1 MQENSTYRIR
11 AKVGDA
17 TENVINV
24 KLDQH
29 YDMFEILSLK
39 IDQENFYKTYESG
52 YGVIVGRVIANGGFG
67 VPNAKVSVFIESDG
81 NDDIETRIYYPYK
94 SPSSKNADGVRYN
107 LLTDF
112 LDKACYQNVGTFPNK
127 RLVLDNDDV
136 IDVFDKYY
144 RYTTV
149 TNNAGDYMIFGVP
162 TGSQRLHVDVDL
174 SDIGM
179 LSQRPRD
186 MVYKGYNI
194 NQFESPNKFRQ
205 DKNLNSL
212 AQILTQDIGVYV
224 YPYWGDTSDDTD
236 NIAVTRADIQLDYKF
251 EPTCVFIGSIIT
263 DTGSNAIGKNCTSTE
278 KVGKMSELIAG
289 EGSIEMIRKTYDG
302 KVEEFQVKGNRVID
316 GDGVWCYQIPMNLD
330 YIMTDEFGNIAPSD
344 NPEKGIP
351 TRTRVRFR
359 ISLDDAPDDNTARK
373 RCRYLVPNNPRLDE
387 EHFPQ
392 FTKTKEPDYEFGS
405 RTREESYKDLLWN
418 KVYTVKNYVPRLQK
432 NRRVTDRKHTGI
444 KLINHHEGNNPMPYN
459 NVDIKLGFTYRLL
472 CVIFKI
478 FINLV
483 QFLNQILTA
492 ISLAFCAIYKVF
504 NEIANKLC
512 FKILGVKPLCWMAW
526 PFRKLADLFK
536 ALIVPCVAIGSDMCG
551 GNTTHNY
558 TFYPG
563 CGNLMFSGKSAG
575 GLASCIKDKTRESH
589 DKKED
594 KRIKNG
600 EIDASERTVALLG
613 GTEELYNCVETALA
627 EDNDTISLNF
637 QNDWVN
643 GTLYAPMW
651 FRKITKKRSYL
662 FGLIKRRAKDQ
673 WCEGEK
679 NYTRKILRVFNPC
692 SPKRPGRVNYDNFD
706 GKSVT
711 AHYMN
716 FSDDKRFADSCR
728 DNCHESTKAINL
740 DKGLIVKRQTM
751 LGQDVYYY
759 KPVEFGSPQESLIE
773 NSDDFAVGEQGFDSG
788 SLKLLFATD
797 IVLLGSLNDCDIHG
811 VPQFYKSLESTTF
824 QMPPNILFTDNEIIV
839 EMSKGSANNAND
851 EDPDN
856 VKIEYTVTEQS
867 TSEMTGMDWG
877 NFNEDICGRWSDPQD
892 SGLFYS
898 IGCSTVKMKP
908 KSCINM
914 TRICEFGVSLDE
926 TTSFIKNDV
935 SVTGEDTPIDN
946 VLYDTITPDGFISK
960 DELYNDDERSLFAT
974 LNINGLDT
982 SRNSENGLMEYTFK
996 HVVVDNFDKSLYAYM
1011 FERQSRCGL
1020 PQKFNYMLEEF
1031 SKGYY
1036 DFRMGKNPYFYDKE
1050 YKFPRY
1056 ENSFYFYFGLNPGKT
1071 AIDKFNS
1078 QFTSECTNPNENLDP
1093 IDIEAV
1099 GNTWCSE
1106 MWGEGD
1112 GYVAFNLSYIDLPCD
1127 IVITNVSDTSFGE
1140 VSFTNVE
1147 DEMFYVSRVPRPELE
1162 EKGYVRYEISKEYT
1176 NAQGTNFTLTYF
1188 LNGVYDVVVTDNN
1201 GEIIMTSFTMKA
1213 DQIKSYI
1220 VGTDFTEANNVLL
1233 KQFNNECN
1241 IAANKDCLP
1250 ANANLNINSTRG
1262 IGGTIAISMPYN
1274 SRTGEAIE
1282 SFKIEIVLVG
1292 SDPMQSFLVTYC
1304 NGRIQYSGGN
1314 CISLL
1319 GNNKDVF
1326 VFGVPRGDETYRVTI
1341 TEMCC
1346 KTSCSNCDDSNN
1358 IYSEDVRIKSLE
1370 NFKLFINGTVDY
1382 DVIKHWKSGF
1392 DCNTETRTVTPSG
1405 NISENWWHMT
1415 RQENYLWFNY
1425 EPYNDIDKDIV
1436 QLIGFYNNAVDAI
1449 TDAGYGDLY
1458 NSLKDST
1465 YANKR
1470 NSSLSLGSFLRKSDI
1485 TVLNYN
1491 DNEYAWTPKLN
1502 SDWEDNYDVYGG
1514 ETGYIAQENERL
1526 AGAVSDILNEPEVG
1540 GEYTNINTGDTVDWL
1555 YYMGLSDADKA
1566 NYTHKTQYDL
1576 YLELRNKGYVTDYAD
1591 FVNKMENGEMCKI
1604 ENDDCKQIVNKSDAG
1619 DIYYVNI
1626 NDETDVL
1633 TPQEYDS
1640 LGYVNVNDPDDEITQ
1655 SEYDDL
1661 EYVYRYNSEYTVSQS
1676 EYDNGRLGY
1685 VDINDPTHVIN
1696 DYEYDNALTY
1706 HLETSRLPSDPDDL
1720 ITEENA
1726 PSVLTRYAEYDSL
1739 GYVYVCNGVIKNYV
1753 TQSDYNN
1760 NNLGYT
1766 YGECG
1771 FSDTGN
1777 YICKYQFNSGYG
1789 LDSLNEITSSDY
1801 MNLGYV
1807 HGADIEI
1814 YKISDPDV
1822 LVDVYDWLAMSESE
1836 QQQYAIDEGIFE
1848 ALYLDRHFYNDSTY
1862 DFDLA
1867 LLYNTTR
1874 KLLQYEYTPLKSYYS
1889 SEQDN
1894 YRPLLRS
1901 DFISLRDNY
1910 RSLKD
1915 DYVLADDDDDYT
1927 AMTFAEVLD
1936 CWYDDDDI
1944 ENTTETTKEQIEGV
1958 FNGLISVND
1967 EIIELLSE
1975 VSELKREFVSET
1987 KKAFQ
1992 LGCPN
1997 DEKNI
2002 FFVAQTKHKPVTY
2015 YGLYKPEMME
2025 YDDNDVAYYTV
2036 ECEYQ
2041 YTTEGESIDMITIP
2055 TITHKDSEDFGTDEA
2070 DTVHNGL
2077 PSDLCYAYDN
2087 LSGCDKRQRRKYC
2100 YFVAVRNRRGRRIP
2114 NDVLPKEANVCPD
2127 SIPESVDLRSKLFGY
2142 HIIDKIFNK
2151 ATMTWVPVDNV
2162 PYFKPVSGGCIDEE
2176 KAGISM
2182 CMNGLFTGKIYN
2194 GNVTEDIPLGG
2205 TCSHMMETI
2214 FPQQLVGSNVMTIY
2228 TAIGEGET
2236 IEDAEDKMPTRR
2248 YIVGSSNSDN
2258 NAMPYENF
2266 RVTKDGNGTQ
2276 EDSDN
2281 AELWNN
2287 CQMRQQYTP
2296 VVKKGIEVILEDES
2310 ACQLI
2315 DTIDGRMKITL
2326 DSTSVNLSSVKK
2338 KNRRNGCKLNV
2349 KLQNTGNADEWLFLV
2364 FSAKGE
2370 NGAIEYPLNLTE
2382 RATPVYYT
2390 KETSEGA
2397 FIDLVDGGLFDL
2409 DENGEFIHPEATQ
2422 YYFGNGRDTQITPD
2436 NYSIIIDDYALP
2448 PEDREESVYRMVDA
2462 DTFDSLPAAEKEGFV
2477 KLDESGCRK
2486 VKFDCDMGLSGPKLF
2501 NDDIRNLFSYY
2512 NNIRGYRNILN
2523 PFARLTGLQQSFGD
2537 KPTATELSSKYVVDE
2552 DNEFRT
2558 YGFGSTGEFTFN
2570 DIDGLDDSYYV
2581 IAITN
2586 NNVRAIS
2593 PVYDFPYVCA
2603 KLIFGIVYSKNETV
2617 DENGMVNGYEYIESY
2632 RATFDIANVVI
2643 DPNWCD
2649 ETPVTIPTDCVQPDK
2664 VLYYF
2669 FYYPYDISF
2678 ECKLDEGVTISGSY
2692 RHPAYRSNP
2701 YGYELFSMDKAT
2713 YDSLYGIYRGS
2724 NQKVGSKIRG
2734 NTKIMAKD
2742 YVGLN
2747 HDVDWYGCK
2756 KSDVAKRYGCG
2767 LPYEYN
2773 IWVEIVWVTNG
2784 GTWKKTEPENCDYY
2798 VDADCGCDAS
2808 ADCYYGT
2815 ESDFVRTFKKGD
2827 TYHPYHVG
2835 TLEKENCGEDGG
2847 FKGWATSYDSMDTID
2862 PASPDITL
2870 QGVQNESMIY
2880 YAVWECDFVTVT
2892 FKDCNGNV
2900 ISEEKVRKGIVYMKD
2915 DMPKSETPSV
2925 VFVAWRLEGEDED
2938 IDFEPNG
2945 YTIDGDTVF
2954 VARCGSECRPMVDF
2968 YNCVDVRP
2976 YKIGIVYMK
2985 LRVWESEGAK
2995 DNGDD
3000 PIRTVDITWG
3010 PVHGIGSPDDPRVSN
3025 NAVYD
3030 IHPTAYPEGSY
3041 VTMDIVG
3048 VELVGG
3054 NESGCFIYSD
3064 GEMYN
3069 CPDDTGGVC
3078 ELAKTLCGNTD
3089 IMITGGMTITDRCSD
3104 LVFKAVLTQNNE
3116 DCSCSTMYTVKW
3128 LKDCPTGDLY
3138 FTNYVCIGDYISLPQ
3153 RNPTKDGEVFKEW
3166 NDGHNGD
3173 IIMSRVS
3180 STTPNDNGVITI
3192 CAVWEGDPSTTHTVE
3207 FYAGNLH
3214 LTDYDTTVQNGEYLE
3229 LSDIPSDNHII
3240 VPAGKTWDGKWT
3252 YTVDVGGGVYVGSD
3266 KYTRD
3271 EIHENISITVNT
3283 RFVAEFVDEQQPT
3296 DKIVHYSIQNSMEG
3310 TYGQSAPDSVKP
3322 TFKVVKPTSSFE
3334 TFEPVVDMPSGPGIV
3349 RKTLEIEYQFEY
3361 IQLMSVA
3368 GFTEDDAEYSFGFGQ
3383 DSGKYY
3389 FNLYYGDTQITSLN
3403 NTYSF
3408 ADYEDEKEIKIVL
3421 KDDGNT
3427 PPEPTFY
3434 TVTFD
3439 WGWPAY
3445 TSQDIIDNNPNP
3457 ANQTIYPGEH
3467 ISNPGISPSVAN
3479 HQFYG
3484 WVCVQDPDKV
3494 VVPTSGISGIDVE
3507 SDLDFVGVWKDHI
3520 VYQIINNTD
3529 FETINHVS
3537 YELQVTVS
3545 GTNSI
3550 IVDSEDLGMGDDS
3563 VENYHDTTSAY
3574 FYPAEVGFPENYAW
3588 QSLKVKSVTF
3598 RPSNSTTFITLNP
3611 TSDDGTLKVGTYAS
3625 ATATSETS
3633 LSVSNFMH
3641 GNKMYIRI
3649 DKLET
3654 PKVTASIYVMG
3665 LPGDAYF
3672 ERKPYTTRQVDK
3684 DTNLSFTESD
3694 MTQMTSVVN
3703 SGTPGKYRFY
3713 NWENS
3718 KAPNGYYM
3726 STNEDFTAIYD
3737 INLFVLTYVY
3747 DNGNPPAVT
3756 QPSWGT
3762 VIVLPQAP
3770 TRSGYVFTGWK
3781 LYGTDDIYDA
3791 GDTYGEIRS
3800 NLTFTAQW
3808 REEEVITHTVTF
3820 RVRDDDAGT
3829 ILGTFDPIIV
3839 DDGHVLTN
3847 DEIPT
3852 EQEILDKTGNPDAY
3866 YFDVWRKGGNP
3877 ANFENPIT
3885 ADTTFTALVYK
3896 NSYEVKYVHNNGT
3909 GTVYVVRPYPTYGEN
3924 VTIMAG
3930 PTYDGYNFA
3939 GWLCANDGQTYYEGN
3954 IYRNITENLTFTAQ
3968 WTQVAPTTHTVRF
3981 VFGHGI
3987 DDVVMTVEHGS
3998 TVTPPA
4004 DPGLDGYQLNGW
4016 SSNPNAPITQDMT
4029 FTAIWKIRVIFKAE
4043 GSTIDTQYVYENGNV
4058 TIPTVTVGTGR
4069 RFKDKWT
4076 KEGHSTQYTS
4086 ETVAGWAI
4094 QEPLVLVAVI
4104 VDVYTVE
4111 FYVYNNGTESRIG
4124 NVHTVESGNTVT
4136 PPNDTAI
4143 SNAISGTGM
4152 SRFSQSTPWRIS
4164 NANGTFNTYADTYA
4178 TTWFSNG
4185 ITSNMKFF
4193 LRTAYSVTFNFDQ
4206 PTLENVTQTIEQGH
4220 HATVPTPG
4228 AVENCTFTGN
4238 WNSSVSG
4245 LATDSA
4251 ITANVTFTALW
4262 NCQEPVTPYHVL
4274 FYDNDTLIGT
4284 INVTP
4289 GNTIGSSGTIP
4300 TASGQNFIGW
4310 VYFLNN
4316 ERKSTKT
4323 IAEVNSF
4330 TPQSD
4335 CVFRALYRRNYTI
4348 NYRIQNEFTS
4358 QTDQRSFPTQLVLTF
4373 AYALGNNP
4381 QMYEE
4386 ITINNIPSRGGSI
4399 SGNFTISNF
4408 DFVFVDQFKGYNPNT
4423 YPFDDLGDGWY
4434 TIGADMQNF
4443 AYYKMVYSDGYSGTT
4458 YNPDAADDNVVIVFR
4473 LLDEIE
4479 HNIT

>member
-94 SPSSKNADGVRYN
+94 SPNSKNADGVRYN

-205 DKNLNSL
+205 DNNLNSL

-251 EPTCVFIGSIIT
+251 EPTCVFMGSIIT

-492 ISLAFCAIYKVF
+492 LSLAFCAIFKVF
-504 NEIANKLC
+504 NEIANGLC
-512 FKILGVKPLCWMAW
+512 KKFLGIRPFCFLAW

-536 ALIVPCVAIGSDMCG
+536 ALIVPCVGISSDMCG
-551 GNTTHNY
+551 GNTTHNN

-594 KRIKNG
+594 KRIKDG

-679 NYTRKILRVFNPC
+679 DYTRKILRVFNPC

-716 FSDDKRFADSCR
+716 YSDDKRFADSCR
-728 DNCHESTKAINL
+728 DKCHESTKAINL

-811 VPQFYKSLESTTF
+811 VPQFYRSLESTTF
-824 QMPPNILFTDNEIIV
+824 QIPPNILFTDNEIIV
-839 EMSKGSANNAND
+839 EMSKGSTNNAND
-851 EDPDN
+851 DDPDN
-856 VKIEYTVTEQS
+856 VKVEYTVTEQS

-877 NFNEDICGRWSDPQD
+877 NFNEDICGRWSDSQD

-898 IGCSTVKMKP
+898 IGCSTIKMKP

-926 TTSFIKNDV
+926 TTSFIKKDV

-982 SRNSENGLMEYTFK
+982 SRNPENGLMEYIFK

-1011 FERQSRCGL
+1011 FERQSRCGF
-1020 PQKFNYMLEEF
+1020 PQRFNYMLEEF

-1036 DFRMGKNPYFYDKE
+1036 DFRMGKKPYFYDKE
-1050 YKFPRY
+1050 FKFPRY

-1078 QFTSECTNPNENLDP
+1078 QFTSDCSNPNENLDP
-1093 IDIEAV
+1093 IDIDAV

-1127 IVITNVSDTSFGE
+1127 IVITNVSDASFGE

-1147 DEMFYVSRVPRPELE
+1147 DEMFYVSRVSHPELE
-1162 EKGYVRYEISKEYT
+1162 EMGYVRYEINKEYT
-1176 NAQGTNFTLTYF
+1176 NAQGTNFILTYF
-1188 LNGVYDVVVTDNN
+1188 LNGVYDVVITDNN

-1213 DQIKSYI
+1213 DQIKSYV
-1220 VGTDFTEANNVLL
+1220 VGTDFTEAKNVLL
-1233 KQFNNECN
+1233 NQFGNECN
-1241 IAANKDCLP
+1241 VAANRDCLP

-1262 IGGTIAISMPYN
+1262 VGGTIVISMPYN
-1274 SRTGEAIE
+1274 SRSGETIE

-1292 SDPMQSFLVTYC
+1292 SDPLQSFLVTYC
-1304 NGRIQYSGGN
+1304 NNRIQYSGGN

-1346 KTSCSNCDDSNN
+1346 KSSCSDCSDSNN
-1358 IYSEDVRIKSLE
+1358 VYSEDIRIKSLE

-1392 DCNTETRTVTPSG
+1392 DCNTENRTVTASG

-1425 EPYNDIDKDIV
+1425 EPYNEVDKSIV

-1449 TDAGYGDLY
+1449 RDAGYGYLY
-1458 NSLKDST
+1458 DSLKDGT
-1465 YANKR
+1465 YEAKR
-1470 NSSLSLGSFLRKSDI
+1470 NGSLSLGSFLRKSDI
-1485 TVLNYN
+1485 TILNYN
-1491 DNEYAWTPKLN
+1491 DNEYDWSPKPN
-1502 SDWEDNYDVYGG
+1502 SAWEDDYDVYGG
-1514 ETGYIAQENERL
+1514 ETGYIAKENERL
-1526 AGAVSDILNEPEVG
+1526 AGAVADILDELEG
-1540 GEYTNINTGDTVDWL
+1540 G
-1555 YYMGLSDADKA
+1555 
-1566 NYTHKTQYDL
+1566 YDL
-1576 YLELRNKGYVTDYAD
+1576 YLELLGKGYVTDYAD
-1591 FVNKMENGEMCKI
+1591 FIAKIENGEMCKI
-1604 ENDDCKQIVNKSDAG
+1604 VDGDCKQI
-1619 DIYYVNI
+1619 I
-1626 NDETDVL
+1626 DVSN
-1633 TPQEYDS
+1633 PGNEEYT
-1640 LGYVNVNDPDDEITQ
+1640 EIT
-1655 SEYDDL
+1655 
-1661 EYVYRYNSEYTVSQS
+1661 
-1676 EYDNGRLGY
+1676 
-1685 VDINDPTHVIN
+1685 
-1696 DYEYDNALTY
+1696 
-1706 HLETSRLPSDPDDL
+1706 
-1720 ITEENA
+1720 
-1726 PSVLTRYAEYDSL
+1726 
-1739 GYVYVCNGVIKNYV
+1739 
-1753 TQSDYNN
+1753 
-1760 NNLGYT
+1760 
-1766 YGECG
+1766 
-1771 FSDTGN
+1771 F
-1777 YICKYQFNSGYG
+1777 
-1789 LDSLNEITSSDY
+1789 
-1801 MNLGYV
+1801 
-1807 HGADIEI
+1807 AD
-1814 YKISDPDV
+1814 
-1822 LVDVYDWLAMSESE
+1822 A
-1836 QQQYAIDEGIFE
+1836 
-1848 ALYLDRHFYNDSTY
+1848 
-1862 DFDLA
+1862 
-1867 LLYNTTR
+1867 
-1874 KLLQYEYTPLKSYYS
+1874 
-1889 SEQDN
+1889 
-1894 YRPLLRS
+1894 
-1901 DFISLRDNY
+1901 
-1910 RSLKD
+1910 
-1915 DYVLADDDDDYT
+1915 
-1927 AMTFAEVLD
+1927 LD
-1936 CWYDDDDI
+1936 CWYGDDDI
-1944 ENTTETTKEQIEGV
+1944 SNITETAKEQVEGV
-1958 FNGLISVND
+1958 FNSLISVNE
-1967 EIIELLSE
+1967 EIIELLAE
-1975 VSELKREFVSET
+1975 VSDLKREFVSET

-2015 YGLYKPEMME
+2015 YGLYKPEYMD
-2025 YDDNDVAYYTV
+2025 YDDNDISYYTV
-2036 ECEYQ
+2036 ECEYL
-2041 YTTEGESIDMITIP
+2041 YTTEGENIDMITIP
-2055 TITHKDSEDFGTDEA
+2055 TITYKDSESFGTDEA
-2070 DTVHNGL
+2070 DSIHNGL
-2077 PSDLCYAYDN
+2077 APDLSYAYDN
-2087 LSGCDKRQRRKYC
+2087 LSNCDKSQRRKYC

-2114 NDVLPKEANVCPD
+2114 SDVLPAEASVCPD
-2127 SIPESVDLRSKLFGY
+2127 SIPESVDLKSKLFGY

-2151 ATMTWVPVDNV
+2151 STMTWVPVDNV
-2162 PYFKPVSGGCIDEE
+2162 PYFKPITDGCIDDE
-2176 KAGISM
+2176 KAGVSM

-2228 TAIGEGET
+2228 TALGDGET

-2281 AELWNN
+2281 TELWNN
-2287 CQMRQQYTP
+2287 CGMRQQYTP
-2296 VVKKGIEVILEDES
+2296 VVKKNIEVVLEDES

-2338 KNRRNGCKLNV
+2338 KNRRKGCKLNV
-2349 KLQNTGNADEWLFLV
+2349 KLQNTGNAEEWLFLV

-2370 NGAIEYPLNLTE
+2370 NGEIEYPLNLTE

-2390 KETSEGA
+2390 KDIDEGD
-2397 FIDLVDGGLFDL
+2397 FLSLVEGGLFDL
-2409 DENGEFIHPEATQ
+2409 DENGQFVHPEATQ
-2422 YYFGNGRDTQITPD
+2422 YYFGSGRDDQITPD
-2436 NYSIIIDDYALP
+2436 NYNIIVEDSKLP
-2448 PEDREESVYRMVDA
+2448 EADREESVYRMVDA
-2462 DTFDSLPAAEKEGFV
+2462 DTFNLLPDGEKEGFV
-2477 KLDESGCRK
+2477 KLDEGGCRK
-2486 VKFDCDMGLSGPKLF
+2486 VKFDCDMGLNGPKLF
-2501 NDDIRNLFSYY
+2501 NEDIRNLFSYY
-2512 NNIRGYRNILN
+2512 NNIKGYRNILN
-2523 PFARLTGLQQSFGD
+2523 PFARLIGLQQSFGD

-2570 DIDGLDDSYYV
+2570 DIEGLDDSYYV
-2581 IAITN
+2581 VAITD

-2603 KLIFGIVYSKNETV
+2603 KLIFGIVYSKKETV
-2617 DENGMVNGYEYIESY
+2617 DENGMVNGYEYVESY
-2632 RATFDIANVVI
+2632 RSTFDIANVVI
-2643 DPNWCD
+2643 DPGRCD
-2649 ETPVTIPTDCVQPDK
+2649 ETPVTIPTGCVQPDK

-2692 RHPAYRSNP
+2692 RHPAYRNNP

-2713 YDSLYGIYRGS
+2713 YDSLYGIYKGS

-2747 HDVDWYGCK
+2747 HDVDWYGCR
-2756 KSDVAKRYGCG
+2756 KSDVAKEYGCG
-2767 LPYEYN
+2767 LPYEHN

-2784 GTWKKTEPENCDYY
+2784 GRWKKTEPENCDYY

-2815 ESDFVRTFKKGD
+2815 ESDFIRTFKKGD
-2827 TYHPYHVG
+2827 TYNPYHVG
-2835 TLEKENCGEDGG
+2835 SLEKDNCGENGG
-2847 FKGWATSYDSMDTID
+2847 FLGWATSYDSMETIT
-2862 PASPDITL
+2862 PIDIEL
-2870 QGVQNESMIY
+2870 RGEQNESMIY
-2880 YAVWECDFVTVT
+2880 YAVWTCDFVTVT

-2915 DMPKSETPSV
+2915 DMPKSEMPSV
-2925 VFVAWRLEGEDED
+2925 VFVAWRIEGEDED

-2945 YTIDGDTVF
+2945 YTIEGDTVF
-2954 VARCGSECRPMVDF
+2954 VARCGSECRPIVDF
-2968 YNCVDVRP
+2968 YNCVDIMP

-2985 LRVWESEGAK
+2985 LRVWESEAAK
-2995 DNGDD
+2995 DNGDN

-3010 PVHGIGSPDDPRVSN
+3010 PVHGIGSPDDPSVSN

-3030 IHPTAYPEGSY
+3030 THPTSYPEGSY

-3054 NESGCFIYSD
+3054 NESGCLIYTNGTAYD
-3064 GEMYN
+3064 
-3069 CPDDTGGVC
+3069 CPDDAEGVC
-3078 ELAKTLCGNTD
+3078 ELAKTLCGSTD
-3089 IMITGGMTITDRCSD
+3089 IMITGGMVITDRCSD

-3128 LKDCPTGDLY
+3128 VKDCPTGDLY

-3153 RNPTKDGEVFKEW
+3153 RNPTRDGEIFKEW
-3166 NDGHNGD
+3166 NDGYYGD

-3180 STTPNDNGVITI
+3180 STTPNVDGVITI

-3207 FYAGNLH
+3207 FYAGSTH
-3214 LTDYDTTVQNGEYLE
+3214 LTNYDTTVQNGEKLE
-3229 LSDIPSDNHII
+3229 LNDIPSDNHIL
-3240 VPAGKTWDGKWT
+3240 VPIGKTWDRKWT

-3271 EIHENISITVNT
+3271 EIHESISITVNT
-3283 RFVAEFVDEQQPT
+3283 RFVAEFTDTPQPT

-3310 TYGQSAPDSVKP
+3310 TDGQSAPDSVKP

-3349 RKTLEIEYQFEY
+3349 SKTLEIGYQFEY
-3361 IQLMSVA
+3361 IQLMSVG
-3368 GFTEDDAEYSFGFGQ
+3368 GFTEDNAEYSFGFGQ

-3457 ANQTIYPGEH
+3457 ANQTIYPGER
-3467 ISNPGISPSVAN
+3467 ISNPGTSPSVAN

-3507 SDLDFVGVWKDHI
+3507 SDLDFIGVWKDHI

-3529 FETINHVS
+3529 FETINHLTYV
-3537 YELQVTVS
+3537 LQVNVS
-3545 GTNSI
+3545 GTNNFTF
-3550 IVDSEDLGMGDDS
+3550 DSEDIGMLDDS
-3563 VENYHDTTSAY
+3563 VENYHDATSGY
-3574 FYPAEVGFPENYAW
+3574 FYPTEVGFPENYAW
-3588 QSLKVKSVTF
+3588 QTLKVKSVTF
-3598 RPSNSTTFITLNP
+3598 RPSNSGTFITLNP

-3625 ATATSETS
+3625 ATATNETS

-3641 GNKMYIRI
+3641 GNKMFIRI

-3665 LPGDAYF
+3665 LAGDAYF
-3672 ERKPYTTRQVDK
+3672 DKRLFTTRQVDK
-3684 DTNLSFTESD
+3684 NSSLTFTDSD

-3703 SGTPGKYRFY
+3703 SGNPGKYRFY
-3713 NWENS
+3713 QWENN
-3718 KAPNGYYM
+3718 KAPNGYHM
-3726 STNEDFTAIYD
+3726 TANEEFTAMYD
-3737 INLFVLTYVY
+3737 INIFVLSYIY
-3747 DNGNPPAVT
+3747 NNGDSPTVT

-3781 LYGTDDIYDA
+3781 LYGTDDIYNA
-3791 GDTYGEIRS
+3791 GDTYGEIKS
-3800 NLTFTAQW
+3800 
-3808 REEEVITHTVTF
+3808 
-3820 RVRDDDAGT
+3820 D
-3829 ILGTFDPIIV
+3829 
-3839 DDGHVLTN
+3839 
-3847 DEIPT
+3847 
-3852 EQEILDKTGNPDAY
+3852 
-3866 YFDVWRKGGNP
+3866 
-3877 ANFENPIT
+3877 
-3885 ADTTFTALVYK
+3885 
-3896 NSYEVKYVHNNGT
+3896 
-3909 GTVYVVRPYPTYGEN
+3909 
-3924 VTIMAG
+3924 
-3930 PTYDGYNFA
+3930 
-3939 GWLCANDGQTYYEGN
+3939 
-3954 IYRNITENLTFTAQ
+3954 LTFTAQ
-3968 WTQVAPTTHTVRF
+3968 WTQ
-3981 VFGHGI
+3981 
-3987 DDVVMTVEHGS
+3987 D
-3998 TVTPPA
+3998 TP
-4004 DPGLDGYQLNGW
+4004 N
-4016 SSNPNAPITQDMT
+4016 T
-4029 FTAIWKIRVIFKAE
+4029 
-4043 GSTIDTQYVYENGNV
+4043 
-4058 TIPTVTVGTGR
+4058 
-4069 RFKDKWT
+4069 
-4076 KEGHSTQYTS
+4076 
-4086 ETVAGWAI
+4086 
-4094 QEPLVLVAVI
+4094 
-4104 VDVYTVE
+4104 YTVE
-4111 FYVYNNGTESRIG
+4111 FYVYNNGTEYRIG
-4124 NVHTVESGNTVT
+4124 NVHTVESGNNAT

-4164 NANGTFNTYADTYA
+4164 NANGTFNTYADTY
-4178 TTWFSNG
+4178 TTSWFSENG

-4193 LRTAYSVTFNFDQ
+4193 LRTAYNATFNFDQ
-4206 PTLENVTQTIEQGH
+4206 PTLENVTQAIEQGH
-4220 HATVPTPG
+4220 HASVPTPG

-4238 WNSSVSG
+4238 WDSSVSG

-4262 NCQEPVTPYHVL
+4262 DCQEPQPTGYTVTWLKCDGSTLRTDTNVPENTIYGTTQGYNYPNGNSASTFSGGTGCL
-4274 FYDNDTLIGT
+4274 FGGEWTKSPLT
-4284 INVTP
+4284 INSKITSDSTFTP
-4289 GNTIGSSGTIP
+4289 VCSCAGNTYAIQFGVYNNMDASQQTPQFYQFSVPELNYTLYGGDSSITRSVSISETLNMGVKKTVEINGVDAYSEVNLNYITIKYNTGSGDVATLNFNTGMPDEHGYIATIHLYRDNAPYSSG
-4300 TASGQNFIGW
+4300 GQNVTATNFAQSENGIYMM
-4310 VYFLNN
+4310 VVITYQPPTLN
-4316 ERKSTKT
+4316 S
-4323 IAEVNSF
+4323 V
-4330 TPQSD
+4330 
-4335 CVFRALYRRNYTI
+4335 
-4348 NYRIQNEFTS
+4348 
-4358 QTDQRSFPTQLVLTF
+4358 
-4373 AYALGNNP
+4373 NP
-4381 QMYEE
+4381 Q
-4386 ITINNIPSRGGSI
+4386 TS
-4399 SGNFTISNF
+4399 SG
-4408 DFVFVDQFKGYNPNT
+4408 K
-4423 YPFDDLGDGWY
+4423 
-4434 TIGADMQNF
+4434 
-4443 AYYKMVYSDGYSGTT
+4443 
-4458 YNPDAADDNVVIVFR
+4458 
-4473 LLDEIE
+4473 DETE
-4479 HNIT
+4479 

>member
-251 EPTCVFIGSIIT
+251 EPTCVFMGSIIT

-405 RTREESYKDLLWN
+405 RTREESFKDLLWN

-512 FKILGVKPLCWMAW
+512 FRIFGIKPLCWMAW

-536 ALIVPCVAIGSDMCG
+536 ALIVPCVGISSDMCG
-551 GNTTHNY
+551 GNTTHNN

-594 KRIKNG
+594 KRIKDG

-716 FSDDKRFADSCR
+716 YSDDKRFADSCR
-728 DNCHESTKAINL
+728 DKCHESTKAINL

-811 VPQFYKSLESTTF
+811 VPQFYRSLESTTF
-824 QMPPNILFTDNEIIV
+824 QIPPNILFTDNEIIV
-839 EMSKGSANNAND
+839 EMSKGSTNNASD
-851 EDPDN
+851 DDPDN
-856 VKIEYTVTEQS
+856 VKVEYTVTEQS

-877 NFNEDICGRWSDPQD
+877 NFNEDICGRWSDSQD

-898 IGCSTVKMKP
+898 IGCSTIKMKP

-926 TTSFIKNDV
+926 TTSFIKKDV

-982 SRNSENGLMEYTFK
+982 SRNPENGLMEYTFK
-996 HVVVDNFDKSLYAYM
+996 HVVVNNFDKSLYAYM
-1011 FERQSRCGL
+1011 FERQSRCGF
-1020 PQKFNYMLEEF
+1020 PQRFNYMLEEF

-1036 DFRMGKNPYFYDKE
+1036 DFRMGKQPYFYDKE

-1078 QFTSECTNPNENLDP
+1078 QFTSDCTNPNENLDP
-1093 IDIEAV
+1093 IDIEPV

-1127 IVITNVSDTSFGE
+1127 IVITNVSDASFGE

-1213 DQIKSYI
+1213 DQIKSYV
-1220 VGTDFTEANNVLL
+1220 VGTDFTEAKNVLL
-1233 KQFNNECN
+1233 NKFGNECDV
-1241 IAANKDCLP
+1241 AANRYCFP
-1250 ANANLNINSTRG
+1250 ANENLNINSTRG
-1262 IGGTIAISMPYN
+1262 VGGTIVISMPYN
-1274 SRTGEAIE
+1274 SRSGETIE

-1292 SDPMQSFLVTYC
+1292 SDPLQSFLVTYC
-1304 NGRIQYSGGN
+1304 NNRIQYSGGN

-1346 KTSCSNCDDSNN
+1346 KTSCSDCSDSNN
-1358 IYSEDVRIKSLE
+1358 VYSEDIRIKSLE

-1392 DCNTETRTVTPSG
+1392 DCNTENRTVTASG

-1425 EPYNDIDKDIV
+1425 EPYNEIDKSIV

-1449 TDAGYGDLY
+1449 RDAGYGNLY
-1458 NSLKDST
+1458 DSLKDGT
-1465 YANKR
+1465 YEAKR
-1470 NSSLSLGSFLRKSDI
+1470 NGSLSLGSFLRKSDI
-1485 TVLNYN
+1485 TILNYN
-1491 DNEYAWTPKLN
+1491 DNEYDWSPKPN
-1502 SDWEDNYDVYGG
+1502 SAWEDDYEVYGG
-1514 ETGYIAQENERL
+1514 ETGYIAKENERL
-1526 AGAVSDILNEPEVG
+1526 AGAVADILDELEG
-1540 GEYTNINTGDTVDWL
+1540 G
-1555 YYMGLSDADKA
+1555 
-1566 NYTHKTQYDL
+1566 YDL
-1576 YLELRNKGYVTDYAD
+1576 YLELLDKGYVTDYAD
-1591 FVNKMENGEMCKI
+1591 FITKIENGEMCKI
-1604 ENDDCKQIVNKSDAG
+1604 VDGDCKQI
-1619 DIYYVNI
+1619 I
-1626 NDETDVL
+1626 DV
-1633 TPQEYDS
+1633 S
-1640 LGYVNVNDPDDEITQ
+1640 NPDDE
-1655 SEYDDL
+1655 
-1661 EYVYRYNSEYTVSQS
+1661 EYT
-1676 EYDNGRLGY
+1676 
-1685 VDINDPTHVIN
+1685 
-1696 DYEYDNALTY
+1696 
-1706 HLETSRLPSDPDDL
+1706 
-1720 ITEENA
+1720 
-1726 PSVLTRYAEYDSL
+1726 
-1739 GYVYVCNGVIKNYV
+1739 
-1753 TQSDYNN
+1753 
-1760 NNLGYT
+1760 
-1766 YGECG
+1766 
-1771 FSDTGN
+1771 
-1777 YICKYQFNSGYG
+1777 
-1789 LDSLNEITSSDY
+1789 EITF
-1801 MNLGYV
+1801 
-1807 HGADIEI
+1807 AD
-1814 YKISDPDV
+1814 
-1822 LVDVYDWLAMSESE
+1822 A
-1836 QQQYAIDEGIFE
+1836 
-1848 ALYLDRHFYNDSTY
+1848 
-1862 DFDLA
+1862 
-1867 LLYNTTR
+1867 
-1874 KLLQYEYTPLKSYYS
+1874 
-1889 SEQDN
+1889 
-1894 YRPLLRS
+1894 
-1901 DFISLRDNY
+1901 
-1910 RSLKD
+1910 
-1915 DYVLADDDDDYT
+1915 
-1927 AMTFAEVLD
+1927 LD
-1936 CWYDDDDI
+1936 CWYGDDDI
-1944 ENTTETTKEQIEGV
+1944 SNITETAKEQVEGV
-1958 FNGLISVND
+1958 FNSLISVNE
-1967 EIIELLSE
+1967 EIIELLAE
-1975 VSELKREFVSET
+1975 VSDIKREFVSET

-2002 FFVAQTKHKPVTY
+2002 FFVAQTRHKPVTY
-2015 YGLYKPEMME
+2015 YGFYKPEMME
-2025 YDDNDVAYYTV
+2025 YDDNDTSYYTV
-2036 ECEYQ
+2036 ECEYL
-2041 YTTEGESIDMITIP
+2041 YTTEGESVDMITIP
-2055 TITHKDSEDFGTDEA
+2055 TITYKDSESFGTDET
-2070 DTVHNGL
+2070 DSVHNGL
-2077 PSDLCYAYDN
+2077 ASDLCYAYDN
-2087 LSGCDKRQRRKYC
+2087 LSNCDKSQRRKYC

-2114 NDVLPKEANVCPD
+2114 SDVLPAEANVCPD
-2127 SIPESVDLRSKLFGY
+2127 SIPESVDLQSKLFGY

-2151 ATMTWVPVDNV
+2151 STMTWVPVDNV
-2162 PYFKPVSGGCIDEE
+2162 PYFKPITGGCIDDE
-2176 KAGISM
+2176 KAGVSM

-2194 GNVTEDIPLGG
+2194 GNVTEDIPLEG
-2205 TCSHMMETI
+2205 TCAHMMETI
-2214 FPQQLVGSNVMTIY
+2214 FPQQLVGNNVMTIY
-2228 TAIGEGET
+2228 TALGDGET

-2266 RVTKDGNGTQ
+2266 RVTKDDNGTQ

-2281 AELWNN
+2281 TELWNN
-2287 CQMRQQYTP
+2287 CEMRQQYTP
-2296 VVKKGIEVILEDES
+2296 VVKKNIEVVLEDES

-2338 KNRRNGCKLNV
+2338 KNRRKGCKLNV
-2349 KLQNTGNADEWLFLV
+2349 KLQNTGNAEEWLFLV

-2390 KETSEGA
+2390 KDISESD
-2397 FIDLVDGGLFDL
+2397 FINLVESGSLDLN
-2409 DENGEFIHPEATQ
+2409 ENNQ
-2422 YYFGNGRDTQITPD
+2422 YYLGGGRDTLITAD
-2436 NYSIIIDDYALP
+2436 NYNIIVEDSNLP
-2448 PEDREESVYRMVDA
+2448 EADREESVYRMVDA
-2462 DTFDSLPAAEKEGFV
+2462 DTFNSLPDGEKEGFV

-2486 VKFDCDMGLSGPKLF
+2486 VKFDCNMGLNGAKLF
-2501 NDDIRNLFSYY
+2501 NEDIRNLFSYY
-2512 NNIRGYRNILN
+2512 NNIKGYRNILS
-2523 PFARLTGLQQSFGD
+2523 PFARLIGLQQSFGD

-2570 DIDGLDDSYYV
+2570 DIEGLDDSYYV
-2581 IAITN
+2581 VAITD

-2603 KLIFGIVYSKNETV
+2603 KLIFGIVYSKKETV
-2617 DENGMVNGYEYIESY
+2617 DENGMVNGYEYVESY
-2632 RATFDIANVVI
+2632 RSTFDIANVVI
-2643 DPNWCD
+2643 NPGRCD
-2649 ETPVTIPTDCVQPDK
+2649 ETPVTIPTGCVQPDK
-2664 VLYYF
+2664 ILYYF

-2713 YDSLYGIYRGS
+2713 YDSLYGIYKGS

-2747 HDVDWYGCK
+2747 HDVDWYGCR
-2756 KSDVAKRYGCG
+2756 KSDVAKEYGCG
-2767 LPYEYN
+2767 LPYEHN

-2784 GTWKKTEPENCDYY
+2784 GRWKKTDPENCDYY

-2815 ESDFVRTFKKGD
+2815 ESDFTRTFKKGD

-2835 TLEKENCGEDGG
+2835 SLEKDNCGEDGG

-2880 YAVWECDFVTVT
+2880 YAVWACDFVTVE

-2915 DMPKSETPSV
+2915 DMPKSEMPSV

-2945 YTIDGDTVF
+2945 YTIEGDTVF
-2954 VARCGSECRPMVDF
+2954 VARCGSECRPIVDF
-2968 YNCVDVRP
+2968 YNCVDIMP

-2985 LRVWESEGAK
+2985 LCVWESEGAK

-3000 PIRTVDITWG
+3000 PIRAVDITWG
-3010 PVHGIGSPDDPRVSN
+3010 PVHGIGSPDDPSVSN

-3030 IHPTAYPEGSY
+3030 THPTAYPEGSY
-3041 VTMDIVG
+3041 VAMDIVG

-3054 NESGCFIYSD
+3054 NESGCLIYTNGTAYD
-3064 GEMYN
+3064 
-3069 CPDDTGGVC
+3069 CPEDAEGVC

-3089 IMITGGMTITDRCSD
+3089 IIITGGKTITDRCSD

-3128 LKDCPTGDLY
+3128 LKDCPAGDLY

-3166 NDGHNGD
+3166 NDGYNGD

-3180 STTPNDNGVITI
+3180 STTHNVDGVITI
-3192 CAVWEGDPSTTHTVE
+3192 CAVWEGDSSTTHTVE
-3207 FYAGNLH
+3207 FYAGNTH
-3214 LTDYDTTVQNGEYLE
+3214 LTSYDTAVQSGEKLE
-3229 LSDIPSDNHII
+3229 LNDIPSDNHIL
-3240 VPAGKTWDGKWT
+3240 VPTGKTWDGKWT

-3283 RFVAEFVDEQQPT
+3283 RFVAEFTDTPQPT

-3310 TYGQSAPDSVKP
+3310 TDGQSAPDSVKP

-3349 RKTLEIEYQFEY
+3349 SKTLEIEYQFDY
-3361 IQLMSVA
+3361 IQLMSVG
-3368 GFTEDDAEYSFGFGQ
+3368 GFTEDNAEYSFGFGQ

-3408 ADYEDEKEIKIVL
+3408 SDYEDEKEIKIVL

-3467 ISNPGISPSVAN
+3467 ISNPGTSPFVAN

-3484 WVCVQDPDKV
+3484 WICVQDPDKV
-3494 VVPTSGISGIDVE
+3494 VVPTSDISGIDVE
-3507 SDLDFVGVWKDHI
+3507 SDLDFIGVWKDHI

-3529 FETINHVS
+3529 FETINHLTYV
-3537 YELQVTVS
+3537 LQVNVS
-3545 GTNSI
+3545 GTSNFTI
-3550 IVDSEDLGMGDDS
+3550 DSEDIGMVDDS
-3563 VENYHDTTSAY
+3563 VENYHDATSAY
-3574 FYPAEVGFPENYAW
+3574 FYPTEVGFPENYAW
-3588 QSLKVKSVTF
+3588 QTLKVKSVTF
-3598 RPSNSTTFITLNP
+3598 VPSNSTTFITLNP

-3633 LSVSNFMH
+3633 LTVSNFMR
-3641 GNKMYIRI
+3641 GNKMFIRV
-3649 DKLET
+3649 DKLEI

-3665 LPGDAYF
+3665 LAGDAYF
-3672 ERKPYTTRQVDK
+3672 DKRLFTTRQVEK
-3684 DTNLSFTESD
+3684 NSSLTFTDSD
-3694 MTQMTSVVN
+3694 MAQMTSVVN
-3703 SGTPGKYRFY
+3703 SGNPGKYRFY
-3713 NWENS
+3713 QWENS
-3718 KAPNGYYM
+3718 KAPNGYHM
-3726 STNEDFTAIYD
+3726 AANEEFTAMYD
-3737 INLFVLTYVY
+3737 INIFVLSYIY
-3747 DNGNPPAVT
+3747 DNGDSPTVT

-3781 LYGTDDIYDA
+3781 LYGTDDIYNA
-3791 GDTYGEIRS
+3791 GDTYGEIKS
-3800 NLTFTAQW
+3800 DLTFTAQW
-3808 REEEVITHTVTF
+3808 QEEQAITHTVTF
-3820 RVRDDDAGT
+3820 RVRDDEAGT
-3829 ILGTFDPIIV
+3829 ILGTFDPITV
-3839 DDGHVLTN
+3839 EDGHVLTSS
-3847 DEIPT
+3847 EIPT
-3852 EQEILDKTGNPDAY
+3852 EQEILNKTGNPDAY
-3866 YFDVWRKGGNP
+3866 YFDVWRKGSNP
-3877 ANFENPIT
+3877 ANFEDPIT

-3896 NSYEVKYVHNNGT
+3896 NAYEVKYVHNNGT
-3909 GTVYVVRPYPTYGEN
+3909 GTVYVVRPYPSYGEN

-3939 GWLCANDGQTYYEGN
+3939 GWLCENDGQTYYEGN

-3968 WTQVAPTTHTVRF
+3968 WTQVTPTTHTVRF

-3987 DDVVMTVEHGS
+3987 DDVVISNVEHGS
-3998 TVTPPA
+3998 TVTPPS

-4016 SSNPNAPITQDMT
+4016 SSNPNAPIMQDMT

-4086 ETVAGWAI
+4086 DTVAGWAI

-4152 SRFSQSTPWRIS
+4152 SRLSQSTPWRIS
-4164 NANGTFNTYADTYA
+4164 NANGTFNTYGDTYA
-4178 TTWFSNG
+4178 TSWFSNG

-4220 HATVPTPG
+4220 HASVPTPG

-4262 NCQEPVTPYHVL
+4262 DCQEPQPTGYTVTWLKCDGSTLRTDTNVPENTIYGTTQGYNYPSGNSASTFSGGTGCL
-4274 FYDNDTLIGT
+4274 FGGEWTKSPMTINSKITSDSTFTPVCSCAGNTYTIQFGVYNNMDSSQQTPQFYQFSVPELNYTLYGGDSSITRSVSISDTLSMGVKKTVEINGVDAYSEVNLNYIT
-4284 INVTP
+4284 IKYNTGSGDVATLNFNTGMPDEHGYIATIHLYRNNVPYSSGGQNVTATNFAQSENGIYMMVVITYQP
-4289 GNTIGSSGTIP
+4289 PMLNSSNPQTSSG
-4300 TASGQNFIGW
+4300 
-4310 VYFLNN
+4310 
-4316 ERKSTKT
+4316 E
-4323 IAEVNSF
+4323 
-4330 TPQSD
+4330 
-4335 CVFRALYRRNYTI
+4335 
-4348 NYRIQNEFTS
+4348 
-4358 QTDQRSFPTQLVLTF
+4358 
-4373 AYALGNNP
+4373 
-4381 QMYEE
+4381 
-4386 ITINNIPSRGGSI
+4386 
-4399 SGNFTISNF
+4399 
-4408 DFVFVDQFKGYNPNT
+4408 
-4423 YPFDDLGDGWY
+4423 
-4434 TIGADMQNF
+4434 
-4443 AYYKMVYSDGYSGTT
+4443 
-4458 YNPDAADDNVVIVFR
+4458 
-4473 LLDEIE
+4473 DETE
-4479 HNIT
+4479 